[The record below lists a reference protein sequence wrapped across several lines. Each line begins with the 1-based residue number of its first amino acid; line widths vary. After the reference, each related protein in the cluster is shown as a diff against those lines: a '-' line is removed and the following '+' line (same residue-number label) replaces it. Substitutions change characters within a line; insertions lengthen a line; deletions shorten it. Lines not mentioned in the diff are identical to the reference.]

1 MSKEEKVNEWLMI
14 TEEDLDVAVL
24 CFKGSK
30 YLHCAYMCQQAVE
43 KALKALI
50 TANGQ
55 VPSPIHDL
63 YALAEDAEID
73 DALTTEQ
80 KFFLRAL
87 TTYAIAA
94 RYPERKK
101 KLYSLC
107 KQEEAEKL
115 LRLAEVF
122 VSWIKEKI
130 NEKLLQ
136 EKRSLE
142 N

>member
-1 MSKEEKVNEWLMI
+1 MSKEEKVREWLMI
-14 TEEDLDVAVL
+14 AEEDLDVAAL

-30 YLHCAYMCQQAVE
+30 YLHCAYMCQQTVE

-55 VPSPIHDL
+55 TPNPIHDL
-63 YALAEDAEID
+63 YSLAEDAEVD
-73 DALTTEQ
+73 ESLTTEQ

-101 KLYSLC
+101 RLYSLC
-107 KQEEAEKL
+107 KQEEAEKIM
-115 LRLAEVF
+115 RSTEVF
-122 VSWIKEKI
+122 MLWVKGKI
-130 NEKLLQ
+130 SEKLLQ
-136 EKRSLE
+136 GKQ
-142 N
+142 